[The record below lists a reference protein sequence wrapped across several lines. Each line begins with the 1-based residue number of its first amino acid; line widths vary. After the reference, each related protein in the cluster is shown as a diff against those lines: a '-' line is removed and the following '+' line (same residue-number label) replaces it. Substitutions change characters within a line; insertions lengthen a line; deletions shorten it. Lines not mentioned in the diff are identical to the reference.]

1 MEGATLAPKFDDHSK
16 MNLAELKFDEHG
28 LIPVV
33 IQDVVNSEVLM
44 VAYMNKEAITETL
57 KTRRATFFS
66 RSRQKL
72 WIKGE
77 SSGHTQEVK
86 EIYFDCDNDT
96 ILIKVKQ
103 NVAACH
109 EGFRSCFF
117 KKLEGDILKTVGTR
131 LFDPSKAYGR

>member
-1 MEGATLAPKFDDHSK
+1 

-33 IQDVVNSEVLM
+33 VQDAMNSEVLM
-44 VAYMNKEAITETL
+44 VAYMNEESLEETL
-57 KTRRATFFS
+57 RTRRATYYS

-77 SSGHTQEVK
+77 SSGHTQEVR

-96 ILIKVKQ
+96 ILLKVKQ

-109 EGFRSCFF
+109 EGYRSCFF
-117 KKLEGDILKTVGTR
+117 KKLEGDAIKTVGHR
-131 LFDPSKAYGR
+131 VFDPAKAYGR